1 MGAGDYYDILG
12 IPRNADEKEIKKAY
26 RNLAR
31 KYHPDVCKDKG
42 AEEKFKEINE
52 AYSVLSDE
60 QKRAQYDNMGH
71 ETFTNASKGSYTGGG
86 FGAEDSLPTSPGF
99 GDIFDFF
106 GGGQRRSGPQ
116 PGSDL
121 LMRIQIRLE
130 DAVSGIDR
138 DIEVMHTEP
147 CAACNG
153 SGSET
158 KRLNTCPRCGGTGQM
173 RQTASSAFGQF
184 VRMTPCTQCGGK
196 GKIPEKVCKECRGSG
211 HSRVKRKVSVHIP
224 AGIDNGM
231 RLRME
236 GYGEAGDFG
245 AANGDLFIEVYVQS
259 HDRFIRSG
267 DNLETTVEIS
277 PVQAVLGTSIEIETI
292 DKRHIDLKIPP
303 GIQYNTALKIAG
315 EGMKRRGK
323 PGDLLVRVKIVTPKS
338 VSSEQ
343 RELYQKLAELE
354 GKSSGPEA
362 FSLVSWEKKKVKSS
376 ICPGKIKFFLL
387 CGNQF

>member
-1 MGAGDYYDILG
+1 MGAGDYYETLG
-12 IPRNADEKEIKKAY
+12 IPRNADEKEVKKAY

-31 KYHPDVCKDKG
+31 KYHPDVCKEPG
-42 AEEKFKEINE
+42 AEEKFKKINE

-60 QKRAQYDNMGH
+60 QKKGQYDNMGH

-86 FGAEDSLPTSPGF
+86 HGGGGFSSDFSGF

-116 PGSDL
+116 PGADL

-130 DAVSGIDR
+130 DAVSGMDR
-138 DIEVMHTEP
+138 EIEVMHTEP
-147 CAACNG
+147 CTACSG

-173 RQTASSAFGQF
+173 RQTANSAFGQF

-196 GKIPEKVCKECRGSG
+196 GKIPEKVCKTCRGSG
-211 HSRVKRKVSVHIP
+211 HTRVKRKVSVHIP

-236 GYGEAGDFG
+236 GYGEAGDYG
-245 AANGDLFIEVYVQS
+245 AANGDLFIEVYVQT
-259 HDRFIRSG
+259 HDRFVRTG
-267 DNLETTVEIS
+267 DNLETSIEIS
-277 PVQAVLGTSIEIETI
+277 PAQAALGTSVEIETI
-292 DKRHIDLKIPP
+292 DKRHIDLKVPA
-303 GIQYNTALKIAG
+303 GIQYNSALKLGG
-315 EGMKRRGK
+315 EGVKRRGH

-338 VSSEQ
+338 MSGEQ
-343 RELYQKLAELE
+343 RDLYQKLADLE
-354 GKSSGPEA
+354 GSSNPGGGF
-362 FSLVSWEKKKVKSS
+362 FSGIMGKKK
-376 ICPGKIKFFLL
+376 GKH
-387 CGNQF
+387 

>member
-1 MGAGDYYDILG
+1 MGAGDYYETLG
-12 IPRNADEKEIKKAY
+12 IPRNADEKEVKKAY

-31 KYHPDVCKDKG
+31 KYHPDVCKEPG
-42 AEEKFKEINE
+42 AEEKFKKINE

-60 QKRAQYDNMGH
+60 QKKGQYDNMGH

-86 FGAEDSLPTSPGF
+86 HGGGGFSSDFSGF

-116 PGSDL
+116 PGADL

-130 DAVSGIDR
+130 DAVSGMDR
-138 DIEVMHTEP
+138 EIEVMHTEP
-147 CAACNG
+147 CTACSG

-173 RQTASSAFGQF
+173 RQTANSAFGQF

-196 GKIPEKVCKECRGSG
+196 GKIPEKVCKTCRGSG
-211 HSRVKRKVSVHIP
+211 HTRVKRKVSVHIP

-236 GYGEAGDFG
+236 GYGEAGDYG
-245 AANGDLFIEVYVQS
+245 AANGDLFIEVYVQT
-259 HDRFIRSG
+259 HDRFVRTG
-267 DNLETTVEIS
+267 DNLETTIEIS
-277 PVQAVLGTSIEIETI
+277 PAQAALGTSVEIETI
-292 DKRHIDLKIPP
+292 DKRHIDLKVPA
-303 GIQYNTALKIAG
+303 GIQYNSALKLGG
-315 EGMKRRGK
+315 EGVKRRGH

-338 VSSEQ
+338 MSSEQ
-343 RELYQKLAELE
+343 RDLYQKLADLE
-354 GKSSGPEA
+354 GSSNPSGGF
-362 FSLVSWEKKKVKSS
+362 FSGIMGKKK
-376 ICPGKIKFFLL
+376 GKH
-387 CGNQF
+387 

>member
-12 IPRNADEKEIKKAY
+12 IPRNADDKEIKKAY

-31 KYHPDVCKDKG
+31 KYHPDVCKEPG

-60 QKRAQYDNMGH
+60 QKKAQYDNMGH
-71 ETFTNASKGSYTGGG
+71 ETYTNASKGSYTGGG
-86 FGAEDSLPTSPGF
+86 GFGGGGFYTDFSGF

-116 PGSDL
+116 SGADL

-130 DAVSGIDR
+130 DAVIGVDR

-147 CAACNG
+147 CPACNG

-173 RQTASSAFGQF
+173 RQAAHSSFGQF
-184 VRMTPCTQCGGK
+184 VRMMTCNQCGGK

-236 GYGEAGDFG
+236 GYGEAGDYG
-245 AANGDLFIEVYVQS
+245 APNGDLYIEIYVTP
-259 HDRFIRSG
+259 HDRFTRTG
-267 DNLETTVEIS
+267 DNLETIIEIS
-277 PVQAVLGTSIEIETI
+277 PVQAVLGTSVDIETI
-292 DKRHIDLKIPP
+292 DKRHIDLRVPP
-303 GIQYNTALKIAG
+303 GVQFNTALKISG
-315 EGMKRRGK
+315 EGVKRRGK

-338 VSSEQ
+338 ISSEQ
-343 RELYQKLAELE
+343 KELYQKIAELE
-354 GKSSGPEA
+354 GKSSASGGF
-362 FSLVSWEKKKVKSS
+362 FSGIMGGKKKSK
-376 ICPGKIKFFLL
+376 K
-387 CGNQF
+387 

>member
-1 MGAGDYYDILG
+1 MGAGDYYETLG
-12 IPRNADEKEIKKAY
+12 IPRNADEAEVKKAY

-31 KYHPDVCKDKG
+31 KYHPDVCKEPG
-42 AEEKFKEINE
+42 AEEKFKQINE

-60 QKRAQYDNMGH
+60 QKKRQYDNMGH
-71 ETFTNASKGSYTGGG
+71 ETFTIASKGSYSGTGGFGGGG
-86 FGAEDSLPTSPGF
+86 FSADFSGF

-116 PGSDL
+116 PGADL

-130 DAVSGIDR
+130 DAVAGMNR

-147 CAACNG
+147 CSACSG

-173 RQTASSAFGQF
+173 RQASQSPFGQF
-184 VRMTPCTQCGGK
+184 IRMTPCTQCEGR

-211 HSRVKRKVSVHIP
+211 HTRVKRKVSVHIP

-236 GYGEAGDFG
+236 GYGEAGDYG
-245 AANGDLFIEVYVQS
+245 AHNGDLFIEVYVLP
-259 HDRFIRSG
+259 HERFTRTG
-267 DNLETTVEIS
+267 DTLETTIEIS
-277 PVQAVLGTSIEIETI
+277 PAQAVLGTTVEIETI
-292 DKRHIDLKIPP
+292 DKRHIDLKIPA
-303 GIQYNTALKIAG
+303 GVQFNTALKIGG
-315 EGMKRRGK
+315 EGVKRRGK

-338 VSSEQ
+338 VSNEQ
-343 RELYQKLAELE
+343 KELYQKIAELE
-354 GKSSGPEA
+354 GKSSSGGF
-362 FSLVSWEKKKVKSS
+362 FSNLMGGKKKSK
-376 ICPGKIKFFLL
+376 K
-387 CGNQF
+387 